1 MPLIF
6 LTGGSGYLG
15 HAITTHAQSKNYTI
29 HSLSRGPSSDAKI
42 FSLGAIPIRG
52 DLTTLSV
59 LRKQS
64 QKADIVIHLADPM
77 AGNYSL
83 PYEER
88 IRIDDEA
95 VTAIAEGLAGTNKPL
110 VVTSGSLV
118 VAPTGKETDEE
129 SALWEEG
136 KALNERI
143 VSERRNLRLW
153 GEMGVRVI
161 VVRLPPF
168 VYGRGGS
175 GVGLFM
181 GMFWND
187 VHGDGDGKKRE
198 VKVVREAEGVVTS
211 AVHVEDAAEL
221 YLLAAERAGAGE
233 VFNGCSEWGVTFGE
247 LGRAM
252 ADVLGVEVGSV
263 EFEEAARVWGEFF
276 ARFWSTE
283 NRASGGK
290 AMRELGW
297 VPKKIGIVEE
307 VRYGSYVGVAE
318 KLRNGAA

>member
-15 HAITTHAQSKNYTI
+15 HAITTHALSKNYTI
-29 HSLSRGPSSDAKI
+29 HSLSRSPESDAKI
-42 FSLGAIPIRG
+42 TSLGAVPIRG
-52 DLTTLSV
+52 DLTTHSV
-59 LRKQS
+59 LREQS

-88 IRIDDEA
+88 IRIDDES
-95 VTAIAEGLAGTNKPL
+95 VTAIAEGLVGTNKPL

-118 VAPTGKETDEE
+118 VAATGTETDEN

-143 VSERRNLRLW
+143 VSERKNLRW
-153 GEMGVRVI
+153 WEEKG
-161 VVRLPPF
+161 
-168 VYGRGGS
+168 
-175 GVGLFM
+175 
-181 GMFWND
+181 
-187 VHGDGDGKKRE
+187 
-198 VKVVREAEGVVTS
+198 
-211 AVHVEDAAEL
+211 DAAEL

-252 ADVLGVEVGSV
+252 ADVLGVEVGLV
-263 EFEEAARVWGEFF
+263 GFEEAKRVWGEFF
-276 ARFWSTE
+276 AGFLSTE

-290 AMRELGW
+290 AMRVLGW
-297 VPKKIGIVEE
+297 APKKVGIVEE
-307 VRYGSYVGVAE
+307 VRHGSYVEVAE
-318 KLRNGAA
+318 RLRNGAA

>member
-15 HAITTHAQSKNYTI
+15 HAITTHALSKNYTI
-29 HSLSRGPSSDAKI
+29 HSLSRSPESDAKI
-42 FSLGAIPIRG
+42 TSLGAVPVRG
-52 DLTTLSV
+52 DLTTHSV
-59 LRKQS
+59 LREQS

-95 VTAIAEGLAGTNKPL
+95 VTAIAEGLVGTNKPL

-118 VAPTGKETDEE
+118 VAATGTETDEN

-143 VSERRNLRLW
+143 VSERKNLRW
-153 GEMGVRVI
+153 WEEKGVRVI
-161 VVRLPPF
+161 VIRLPPF

-181 GMFWND
+181 GMFWNG
-187 VHGDGDGKKRE
+187 GDGGKKE
-198 VKVVREAEGVVTS
+198 VKIVKEAEEVVTS

-221 YLLAAERAGAGE
+221 YLLAVERGDAGE

-252 ADVLGVEVGSV
+252 ADVLGVEVGLV
-263 EFEEAARVWGEFF
+263 RLEEAKRVWGEFF
-276 ARFWSTE
+276 AGFLSTE

-290 AMRELGW
+290 AMRVLGW
-297 VPKKIGIVEE
+297 APKKVGIVEE
-307 VRYGSYVGVAE
+307 VRHGSYVEGAE
-318 KLRNGAA
+318 RLRNGAA

>member
-15 HAITTHAQSKNYTI
+15 HAITTHALSKNYTI
-29 HSLSRGPSSDAKI
+29 HSLSRSPESDAKI
-42 FSLGAIPIRG
+42 TSLGAVPIRG
-52 DLTTLSV
+52 DLTTHSV
-59 LRKQS
+59 LREQS

-88 IRIDDEA
+88 IRIDDES
-95 VTAIAEGLAGTNKPL
+95 VTAIAEGLVGTNKPL
-110 VVTSGSLV
+110 VVTSGSL
-118 VAPTGKETDEE
+118 
-129 SALWEEG
+129 EG

-143 VSERRNLRLW
+143 VSERKNLRW
-153 GEMGVRVI
+153 WEEKGVRVI
-161 VVRLPPF
+161 VIRLPPF

-181 GMFWND
+181 GMFWNG
-187 VHGDGDGKKRE
+187 GDGGKKE
-198 VKVVREAEGVVTS
+198 VKVVKEAEEVVTS

-252 ADVLGVEVGSV
+252 ADVLGVEVGLV
-263 EFEEAARVWGEFF
+263 GFEEAKRVWGEFF
-276 ARFWSTE
+276 AGFLSTE

-290 AMRELGW
+290 AMRVLGW
-297 VPKKIGIVEE
+297 APKKVGIVEE
-307 VRYGSYVGVAE
+307 VRHGSYVEVAE
-318 KLRNGAA
+318 RLRNGAA

>member
-15 HAITTHAQSKNYTI
+15 HAITTHALSKNYTI
-29 HSLSRGPSSDAKI
+29 HSLSRSPESDAKI
-42 FSLGAIPIRG
+42 TSLGAVPIRG
-52 DLTTLSV
+52 DLTTHSV
-59 LRKQS
+59 LREQS

-95 VTAIAEGLAGTNKPL
+95 VTAIAEGLVGTNKPL
-110 VVTSGSLV
+110 VVTSGSL
-118 VAPTGKETDEE
+118 
-129 SALWEEG
+129 EG

-143 VSERRNLRLW
+143 VSERKNLRW
-153 GEMGVRVI
+153 WEEKGVRVI
-161 VVRLPPF
+161 VIRLPPF

-181 GMFWND
+181 GMFWNG
-187 VHGDGDGKKRE
+187 GDGGKKE
-198 VKVVREAEGVVTS
+198 VKVVKEAEEVVTS
-211 AVHVEDAAEL
+211 AVHVEDAADL

-252 ADVLGVEVGSV
+252 ADVLGVEVGLV
-263 EFEEAARVWGEFF
+263 GFEEAKGVWGEFF
-276 ARFWSTE
+276 ARFLSTE

-290 AMRELGW
+290 AMRVLGW
-297 VPKKIGIVEE
+297 APKKVGIVEE
-307 VRYGSYVGVAE
+307 VRHGSYVEVAE
-318 KLRNGAA
+318 RLKNGAA

>member
-15 HAITTHAQSKNYTI
+15 HAITAHALSKNYTI
-29 HSLSRGPSSDAKI
+29 HSLSRSPESDAKI
-42 FSLGAIPIRG
+42 TSLGAVPIRG
-52 DLTTLSV
+52 DLTTHSV
-59 LRKQS
+59 LREQS

-95 VTAIAEGLAGTNKPL
+95 VTAIAEGLVGTNKPL

-118 VAPTGKETDEE
+118 VAATGTETDEN

-143 VSERRNLRLW
+143 VSERKNLRW
-153 GEMGVRVI
+153 WEEKGVRVI
-161 VVRLPPF
+161 VIRLPPF

-181 GMFWND
+181 GMFWNG
-187 VHGDGDGKKRE
+187 GDGGKKE
-198 VKVVREAEGVVTS
+198 VKIVKEAEEVVTS

-221 YLLAAERAGAGE
+221 YLLAVERGDAGE
-233 VFNGCSEWGVTFGE
+233 VFNGCSEWGVTYGE

-252 ADVLGVEVGSV
+252 ADVLGVEVGLV
-263 EFEEAARVWGEFF
+263 RFEEAKRVWGEFF
-276 ARFWSTE
+276 AGFLSTE

-290 AMRELGW
+290 AMRVLGW
-297 VPKKIGIVEE
+297 APKKVGIVEE
-307 VRYGSYVGVAE
+307 VRHGSYVEVAE
-318 KLRNGAA
+318 RLRNGAA

>member
-15 HAITTHAQSKNYTI
+15 QAITTHALSKNYTI
-29 HSLSRGPSSDAKI
+29 HSLSRSPESDAKI
-42 FSLGAIPIRG
+42 TSLGAIPIRG
-52 DLTTLSV
+52 DLTTHSV
-59 LRKQS
+59 LLEQS

-95 VTAIAEGLAGTNKPL
+95 VTAIAEGLAGSDKPL

-118 VAPTGKETDEE
+118 VAATGKETDEE

-143 VSERRNLRLW
+143 VSERKNLRW
-153 GEMGVRVI
+153 VGEKGVRVI
-161 VVRLPPF
+161 VIRLPPF

-181 GMFWND
+181 GMFWNG
-187 VHGDGDGKKRE
+187 GDRGKKE

-221 YLLAAERAGAGE
+221 YLLAAERAGAGD

-252 ADVLGVEVGSV
+252 ADVLGVGVEVVG
-263 EFEEAARVWGEFF
+263 FEEAKRVWGEFF
-276 ARFWSTE
+276 AGFLSTE

-290 AMRELGW
+290 AMRVLGW
-297 VPKKIGIVEE
+297 VPKKVGIVEE
-307 VRYGSYVGVAE
+307 VRHGSYVALAE
-318 KLRNGAA
+318 RLRSGAA

>member
-15 HAITTHAQSKNYTI
+15 QAITTHALSKNYTI
-29 HSLSRGPSSDAKI
+29 HSLSRSPESDAKI
-42 FSLGAIPIRG
+42 TSLGAIPIRG

-59 LRKQS
+59 LLEQS

-95 VTAIAEGLAGTNKPL
+95 VTAIAEGLAGSDKPL
-110 VVTSGSLV
+110 VVTSGSL
-118 VAPTGKETDEE
+118 
-129 SALWEEG
+129 EG

-143 VSERRNLRLW
+143 VSERKNLRW
-153 GEMGVRVI
+153 VREKGVKVI
-161 VVRLPPF
+161 VIRLPPF

-181 GMFWND
+181 GMFWNG
-187 VHGDGDGKKRE
+187 GDGGKKE
-198 VKVVREAEGVVTS
+198 VKVIREAEGVVTS

-221 YLLAAERAGAGE
+221 YLLAAERAGAGD

-252 ADVLGVEVGSV
+252 ADVLGVGVEVVG
-263 EFEEAARVWGEFF
+263 FEEAKRVWGEFF
-276 ARFWSTE
+276 ARFLSTE

-290 AMRELGW
+290 AMRVLGW
-297 VPKKIGIVEE
+297 VPKKVGIVEE

-318 KLRNGAA
+318 RLRSGAA

>member
-15 HAITTHAQSKNYTI
+15 HAITTHALSKNYTI
-29 HSLSRGPSSDAKI
+29 HSLSRSPESDAKI
-42 FSLGAIPIRG
+42 TSLGAVPIRG
-52 DLTTLSV
+52 DLTTHSV
-59 LRKQS
+59 LREQS

-88 IRIDDEA
+88 IRIDDES
-95 VTAIAEGLAGTNKPL
+95 VTAIAEGLVGTNKPL

-118 VAPTGKETDEE
+118 VAATGTETDEN

-143 VSERRNLRLW
+143 VSERKNLRW
-153 GEMGVRVI
+153 WEEKGVRVI
-161 VVRLPPF
+161 VIRLPPF

-181 GMFWND
+181 GMFWNG
-187 VHGDGDGKKRE
+187 GDGGKKE
-198 VKVVREAEGVVTS
+198 VKVVKEAEEVVTS

-252 ADVLGVEVGSV
+252 ADVLGVEVGLV
-263 EFEEAARVWGEFF
+263 GFEEAKRVWGEFF
-276 ARFWSTE
+276 AGFLSTE

-290 AMRELGW
+290 AMRVLGW
-297 VPKKIGIVEE
+297 APKKVGIVEE
-307 VRYGSYVGVAE
+307 VRHGSYVEVAE
-318 KLRNGAA
+318 RLRNGAA